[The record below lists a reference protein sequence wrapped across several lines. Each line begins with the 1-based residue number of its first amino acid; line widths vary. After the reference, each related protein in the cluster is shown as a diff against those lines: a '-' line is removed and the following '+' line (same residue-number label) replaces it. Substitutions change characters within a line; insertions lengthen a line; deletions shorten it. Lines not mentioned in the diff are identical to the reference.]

1 MPMRCLV
8 TGCAGFIGSH
18 LTERLLRKRCK
29 VIGIDCFTDYYPR
42 PVKEKN
48 IQAALN
54 NENFA
59 FIEKDIAQMNKFPEV
74 DYVFHQAAQAGVR
87 ASWGRSFE
95 IYTRNNILAT
105 QKMLEYYKDID
116 IKKFV
121 FASSSS
127 VYGDADELPIREET
141 PKKPISPYG
150 VTKLAAENLCNLYY
164 INYGVPTV
172 SLRYFT
178 VYGPRQRPDMA
189 INKFVHAVL
198 NDKKIEIYGDGTQTR
213 DFTYMSDII
222 QANLLAAESKVK
234 GEVFNIGGGSRIS
247 VNDLIEV
254 IESIVGKKAEIKYS
268 RRQKGDAQHT
278 YADISKAKKMLGYKP
293 EVYIDMGIRKY
304 VNYLCS
310 NVQTK
315 QNGKKVHQS

>member
-42 PVKEKN
+42 PAKEKN

-59 FIEKDIAQMNKFPEV
+59 FIEKDIVQMNKFPEV

-150 VTKLAAENLCNLYY
+150 ATKLAAENLCNLYY

-213 DFTYMSDII
+213 DFTYISDII

-247 VNDLIEV
+247 VNNLIEV

-268 RRQKGDAQHT
+268 RRQKGDAQRI

-310 NVQTK
+310 NETK
-315 QNGKKVHQS
+315 